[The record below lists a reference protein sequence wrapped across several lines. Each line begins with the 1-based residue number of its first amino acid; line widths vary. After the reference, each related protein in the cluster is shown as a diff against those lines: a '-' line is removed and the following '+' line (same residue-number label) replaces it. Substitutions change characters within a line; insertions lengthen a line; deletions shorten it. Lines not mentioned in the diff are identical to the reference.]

1 LPAFHL
7 LCSSIRLP
15 DRVAFSVSGVDVY
28 WYGVFLAVGIL
39 SAIVL
44 AHAEVRRLRLDKDTA
59 VDICLLGIPLGII
72 GARLGYVFSYFSYF
86 KGDPLSI
93 LYVWDGG
100 LSAYG
105 AAAGVLLGLL
115 IYSLVKRVP
124 ILRLTD
130 VIAPGLVLAQGVA
143 RWGDFFNQQGYGP
156 EVTNDALQWFPFA
169 VLIEKSD
176 TIHYA
181 VFFYE
186 FLWCAFVFAVLWFV
200 VRKRDARVGT
210 VTLWYLLLYSLGHAA
225 FSLLRVDSNPVVW
238 KFSLPALV
246 FAALFLLAL
255 ALLIARRVHDK
266 RGADA
271 SPDAEPSDADSASE
285 HAEQPE
291 PGDPEDDR
299 PAEGDPDDQPD

>member
-1 LPAFHL
+1 MPAFHL
-7 LCSSIRLP
+7 LCSPMRLP
-15 DRVAFSVSGVDVY
+15 ERVAFSVLGVDVY

-39 SAIVL
+39 AAIVL
-44 AHAEVRRLRLDKDTA
+44 AHAEARRLRLDKDTA
-59 VDICLLGIPLGII
+59 IDICLLGIPLGII
-72 GARLGYVFSYFSYF
+72 SARLGYVISYFPYF
-86 KGDPLSI
+86 KGDPISI

-130 VIAPGLVLAQGVA
+130 MIVPGLVFAQGVA
-143 RWGDFFNQQGYGP
+143 CWGDFFNQQGYGP
-156 EVTNDALQWFPFA
+156 EVTSGALQWFPFA

-186 FLWCAFVFAVLWFV
+186 FLWCAFVFAVLWFIL
-200 VRKRDARVGT
+200 RKRDLRVGT
-210 VTLWYLLLYSLGHAA
+210 VTLWYALLYSLGHAA
-225 FSLLRVDSNPVVW
+225 FSLLRVDSDPVVW
-238 KFSLPALV
+238 KLGLPALA

-255 ALLIARRVHDK
+255 ALLIVRRARDK
-266 RGADA
+266 RAADA
-271 SPDAEPSDADSASE
+271 SPGAEPPDADVASE
-285 HAEQPE
+285 PAEQPE
-291 PGDPEDDR
+291 HDTPADDSPTEDD
-299 PAEGDPDDQPD
+299 PDGQPE